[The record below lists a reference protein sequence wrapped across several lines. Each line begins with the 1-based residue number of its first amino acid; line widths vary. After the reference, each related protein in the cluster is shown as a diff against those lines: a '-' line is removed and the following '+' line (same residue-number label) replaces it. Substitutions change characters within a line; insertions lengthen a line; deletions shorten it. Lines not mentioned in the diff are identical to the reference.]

1 MRVIVDIGIGTGGGD
16 LPGQGGELAAV
27 RELPAF
33 PFGQACTR
41 SSRAGGGESSELVLV
56 PGCPM
61 GKGEGQGGG
70 PRRRPG
76 GDPPMYI

>member
-1 MRVIVDIGIGTGGGD
+1 MRVIVDYWD
-16 LPGQGGELAAV
+16 RYRRWRPAWERGELAAV

-70 PRRRPG
+70 GPRRPG
-76 GDPPMYI
+76 DPPKYFF